1 MKAAFKKELKHS
13 VESLRN
19 RFRMFRKYKS
29 EKSWFNL

>member
-19 RFRMFRKYKS
+19 RFRMFRNRMLSKS
-29 EKSWFNL
+29 EV